1 MRNDTSVVLIIEDDP
16 TLAEITAFR
25 LELLRYRVKTAHTAD
40 EAIAWLAQELP
51 DVILLDLALA
61 GADGLELVN
70 QLSNAPRTSQVPIMV
85 FSTDA
90 DLDKVQRAFTSGA
103 KEFLLIPYDPLV
115 LENKLEKLLETQS
128 VGAG

>member
-1 MRNDTSVVLIIEDDP
+1 VLKESSVILLIEDDA

-40 EAIAWLAQELP
+40 EALAWLEQELP
-51 DVILLDLALA
+51 DVILLDTALA

-70 QLSNAPRTSQVPIMV
+70 QLSNAPRTSQIPIMV

-90 DLDKVQRAFTSGA
+90 DLDKVQRAYTSGA
-103 KEFLLIPYDPLV
+103 KDFLLVPYDPLV
-115 LENKLEKLLETQS
+115 LENKLEKLLEAQK
-128 VGAG
+128 VGG